1 MHMQA
6 DAPELSRVVEVA
18 NLAPLGET
26 IAVTAD
32 QHECTLIA
40 KRLHLV
46 DLRELTARLTL
57 EPWRKGGW
65 RVTGFVHADV
75 EQLCVITA
83 QEFGSSLSFDLDRHF
98 LHEKDRYDQAAEVI
112 IDPLSDDEPD
122 VIAQGRIDIG
132 ELVVEGL
139 ALTLDP
145 YPRMPGAEFDTEH
158 PQNEENGGETKPNPF
173 SVLAKL
179 QRPE

>member
-1 MHMQA
+1 MQT
-6 DAPELSRVVEVA
+6 DNPELSRIVEVA

-26 IAVTAD
+26 IKVTAD
-32 QHECTLIA
+32 QHECALVA
-40 KRLHLV
+40 KRLNLV
-46 DLRELTARLTL
+46 GLRELMARLTL

-83 QEFGSSLSFDLDRHF
+83 QEFDSGISFDLDRHF
-98 LHEKDRYDQAAEVI
+98 LHEKDCYDQPAEVI

-132 ELVVEGL
+132 ELIVEGL

-145 YPRMPGAEFDTEH
+145 YPRMPGAD
-158 PQNEENGGETKPNPF
+158 
-173 SVLAKL
+173 
-179 QRPE
+179 

>member
-1 MHMQA
+1 
-6 DAPELSRVVEVA
+6 
-18 NLAPLGET
+18 
-26 IAVTAD
+26 
-32 QHECTLIA
+32 
-40 KRLHLV
+40 
-46 DLRELTARLTL
+46 
-57 EPWRKGGW
+57 
-65 RVTGFVHADV
+65 
-75 EQLCVITA
+75 
-83 QEFGSSLSFDLDRHF
+83 
-98 LHEKDRYDQAAEVI
+98 
-112 IDPLSDDEPD
+112 

-132 ELVVEGL
+132 ELIVEGL